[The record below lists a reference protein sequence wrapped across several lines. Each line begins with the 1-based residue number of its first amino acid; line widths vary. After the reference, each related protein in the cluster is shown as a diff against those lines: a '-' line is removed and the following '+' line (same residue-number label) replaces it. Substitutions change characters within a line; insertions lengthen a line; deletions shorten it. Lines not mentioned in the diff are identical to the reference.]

1 MSLRPALSTE
11 QVPEQPC
18 LKKIKNKIK
27 QTQTPKEKTKTKQ
40 QQPNNKNQT
49 SKTKQDKTKN
59 KETFMGSG
67 GVAVDRALANHAQSP
82 GQSLALPK

>member
-1 MSLRPALSTE
+1 LSPE

-40 QQPNNKNQT
+40 QQQQQPNNKNQT

-67 GVAVDRALANHAQSP
+67 GEAVDRALANHAQSP